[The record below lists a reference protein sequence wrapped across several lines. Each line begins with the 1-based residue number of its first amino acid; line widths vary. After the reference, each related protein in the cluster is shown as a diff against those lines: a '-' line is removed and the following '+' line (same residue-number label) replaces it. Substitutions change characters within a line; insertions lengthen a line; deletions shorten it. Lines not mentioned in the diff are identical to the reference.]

1 MPTPAIPGGQGR
13 KPLPADGGS
22 AASSS
27 PIETVGPFTILAL
40 GNRLCSPEVM
50 RASKGAQQIQ
60 ENVLAIRVSA
70 RVTGEPERAEQLWSL
85 LQATNFREVGIK
97 LHSRNKD
104 RP

>member
-1 MPTPAIPGGQGR
+1 MPSTDAG
-13 KPLPADGGS
+13 A

-50 RASKGAQQIQ
+50 RASKGAQQLQ
-60 ENVLAIRVSA
+60 ENVLAIRVSSRA
-70 RVTGEPERAEQLWSL
+70 AGEPERAERLWGL

-97 LHSRNKD
+97 LHSRSKD
-104 RP
+104 KP